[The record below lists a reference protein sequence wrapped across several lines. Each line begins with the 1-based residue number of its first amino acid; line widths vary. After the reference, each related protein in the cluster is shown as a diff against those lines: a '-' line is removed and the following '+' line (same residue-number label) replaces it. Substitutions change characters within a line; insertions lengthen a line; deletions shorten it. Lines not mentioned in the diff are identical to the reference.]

1 MEKSIE
7 TMGKSIEKKEKS
19 MKTMEKSMNTLG
31 KSMNTMEK
39 LSKTMEKSMS
49 SANGKFWLQNSAKY
63 RFLFQNVAN
72 SKEKCPRLKNKQ
84 KQKKK
89 LHPLQTPNIHNIP

>member
-1 MEKSIE
+1 
-7 TMGKSIEKKEKS
+7 

-49 SANGKFWLQNSAKY
+49 SANGKFLAPK
-63 RFLFQNVAN
+63 F
-72 SKEKCPRLKNKQ
+72 SKVQVSVPKCSK
-84 KQKKK
+84 
-89 LHPLQTPNIHNIP
+89 